1 MIKHI
6 FECIKQRI
14 LENIPE
20 IKDVRIYN
28 GQDVFS
34 DEHTPFHSPSVFVDF
49 TNIEYETIGYGTQ
62 DAEVT
67 LNVMLFHEEFTLN
80 HLEVFELNSE
90 LNRYLNLYGEWG
102 ATLERTA
109 SETDTSFDR
118 LYVMSTEY
126 VTSFTESTFPEG
138 NRIPIGDWSET
149 NLPITGETDW
159 SFEVTG
165 FTTNNEIA
173 FEFDIPYSANTNN

>member
-20 IKDVRIYN
+20 IKDVRVYN

-90 LNRYLNLYGEWG
+90 INTFLAISEIISHLIYLEHQGKI
-102 ATLERTA
+102 ERIEKNGKFLFV
-109 SETDTSFDR
+109 S
-118 LYVMSTEY
+118 
-126 VTSFTESTFPEG
+126 
-138 NRIPIGDWSET
+138 
-149 NLPITGETDW
+149 
-159 SFEVTG
+159 
-165 FTTNNEIA
+165 
-173 FEFDIPYSANTNN
+173 